1 MAYSVA
7 AEEELKIAEI
17 STEIRKAGN
26 DIKSKLPFLKNQ
38 NTVGFL
44 IFSISIL
51 FILSCFYLWFQN
63 LLPSWAAILLIAFFT
78 SILHEL
84 EHDLIHQLYFKKQT
98 LMSHLM
104 LFGVWIFRPLTVNPW
119 FRKYWHIHHH
129 KNSGLKIDIEER
141 GITNGEKWSL
151 IRLLVTPDLMLGFL
165 SRNHKMKKEIR
176 EEYEKGNLTKKDIQF
191 LRKTTIWGFLPF
203 GVILH
208 FVWYAYLT
216 YHVLDLLNITWVSSW
231 KTFINFTHP
240 LVILIILP
248 NLLRQFC
255 LHFISSN
262 MHYYGDV
269 EEGNIIQQTQVLN
282 TWWTIPF
289 HIFCFNFGATHAI
302 HHFVVNEPFYIRQLT
317 AAKAHEVMRKN
328 GVRFNDIGTFGRA
341 NRWGKA

>member
-1 MAYSVA
+1 MAYTIAS
-7 AEEELKIAEI
+7 EEELKISEI

-26 DIKSKLPFLKNQ
+26 EIKSRFPILKHQ
-38 NTVGFL
+38 NAIGFL
-44 IFSISIL
+44 IFSISVL
-51 FILSCFYLWFQN
+51 FIFSCSYFWFQN
-63 LLPSWAAILLIAFFT
+63 ILPSWAAILLIAFGT

-84 EHDLIHQLYFKKQT
+84 EHDLIHQQYFKKSPI
-98 LMSHLM
+98 LSNIM
-104 LFGVWIFRPLTVNPW
+104 LLVGWILRPLTVNPW

-151 IRLLVTPDLMLGFL
+151 IRFLVTPDLMLGFL
-165 SRNHKMKKEIR
+165 SRNSKMKREIR
-176 EEYEKGNLTKKDIQF
+176 EEYKKGNLTDKDIKF
-191 LRKTTIWGFLPF
+191 LKKTTIWGFLPF

-216 YHVLDLLNITWVSSW
+216 YHILHFFNISWLSSW
-231 KTFINFTHP
+231 ETFITFTHP
-240 LVILIILP
+240 IVILLILP

-282 TWWTIPF
+282 AWWTIPF
-289 HIFCFNFGATHAI
+289 QLFCFNFGSTHAI

-317 AAKAHEVMRKN
+317 SSKAHEVMRKN
-328 GVRFNDIGTFGRA
+328 GVRFNDIGTFSRA
-341 NRWGKA
+341 NRWGTV

>member
-1 MAYSVA
+1 MHQLKNPD
-7 AEEELKIAEI
+7 EELKIAEI
-17 STEIRKAGN
+17 SLKIRNVGSALKAKYP
-26 DIKSKLPFLKNQ
+26 ILKHQ
-38 NTVGFL
+38 DFIG
-44 IFSISIL
+44 FSIFIISVSFIL
-51 FILSCFYLWFQN
+51 FSAFLWVAGFI
-63 LLPSWAAILLIAFFT
+63 PSWAVILLIALGT

-84 EHDLIHQLYFKKQT
+84 EHDLIHQLYFKKQAM
-98 LMSHLM
+98 MSHLM

-151 IRLLVTPDLMLGFL
+151 IRLLVTPDLLLGFL
-165 SRNHKMKKEIR
+165 SRNNKMKKEIR
-176 EEYEKGNLTKKDIQF
+176 EEYEKGNLSKKDLQF

-208 FVWYAYLT
+208 FVWYAYLA
-216 YHVLDLLNITWVSSW
+216 YYVLDFLNISWLSSW
-231 KTFINFTHP
+231 KSSVNLLHP
-240 LVILIILP
+240 IVILIILP

-328 GVRFNDIGTFGRA
+328 GVRFNDVGTFLRA